1 MWIKPCFSSELGSFI
16 YFLQPF
22 FSLKKFERKKTPM
35 AAFTAELYL
44 AHVERFNSELLG
56 TGSYLTPQDLVMSP

>member
-1 MWIKPCFSSELGSFI
+1 
-16 YFLQPF
+16 
-22 FSLKKFERKKTPM
+22 M